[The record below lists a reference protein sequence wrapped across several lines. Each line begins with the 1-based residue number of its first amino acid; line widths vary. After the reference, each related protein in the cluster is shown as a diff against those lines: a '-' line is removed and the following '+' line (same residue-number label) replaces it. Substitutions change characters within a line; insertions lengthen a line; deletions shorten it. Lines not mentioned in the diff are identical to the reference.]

1 MKRWQEFE
9 AAVDELLTRKRWSFW
24 TFKNYRCWKCG
35 AVGNA
40 KGRAFPDFLVYYPVA
55 LAIECKVGSGRLR
68 NDQKEARDKM
78 ILSGIAHIEL
88 RDNLDELIEFIER
101 YEREIQNAKK
111 AHDQAHK
118 VAETLRFRLAE
129 KRTEIPGETKR
140 PGGDQGK
147 EI

>member
-40 KGRAFPDFLVYYPVA
+40 KGRAFPDFLVYHPVA
-55 LAIECKVGSGRLR
+55 LAIECKVGKGRMRSDQIEVR
-68 NDQKEARDKM
+68 NKM
-78 ILSGIAHIEL
+78 FLSGIAHIEL
-88 RDNLDELIEFIER
+88 RDNVDELITFIER

-111 AHDQAHK
+111 AHEQTHK
-118 VAETLRFRLAE
+118 VAETLRSRLAGE
-129 KRTEIPGETKR
+129 RTEIPGENKC
-140 PGGDQGK
+140 PG
-147 EI
+147 